1 MSKAPPSP
9 IPADLPARLDL
20 VVIGAGPGGYV
31 AAIRAAQLGMKV
43 ACIEKD
49 PTLGGTCL
57 NVGCIPSK
65 ALLDS
70 SERYEDI
77 RKHLRPHGIK
87 VSGVEIDVTKML
99 RRKDKIVRQLTGGVD
114 FLFKKNGIH
123 RIRGLGSLRGDGR
136 VGVSDPENGRL
147 LAELVTDKIL
157 IATGS
162 VPASLRGVEFDG
174 DRIGTST
181 EALSYPSVPE
191 HLMIIGAGVIGLEL
205 GSVWARL
212 GAKVTVLE
220 YLPSL
225 LAMMDP
231 DISKAAAKI
240 FPRQGL
246 DFVFNARVTGAT
258 RRGDVVDVTYQDKAD
273 QPQSISGD
281 RLLVAV
287 GRWPNTRGL
296 NAEQVGLT
304 LNKRGYIE
312 VDEHYFTGVPG
323 VYAIGDVIPGIMLA
337 HKAEHEGVAAVE
349 HMAGL
354 GGHVNY
360 DAIPNVIYTH
370 PEIASVGKTEP
381 ELKEAG
387 IPYKHGSF
395 PFAANGRAKAMGQTD
410 GFVKILA
417 HAETDRILG
426 AHIIGPRASDT
437 IAELAVAVEF
447 SASSEDIARS
457 VHAHPTLAEAIKEA
471 ALGVDGRMINL

>member
-1 MSKAPPSP
+1 MPKAPPPP
-9 IPADLPARLDL
+9 IPANLPARLDL
-20 VVIGAGPGGYV
+20 VVIGGGPGGYV

-43 ACIEKD
+43 ACVEKD

-77 RKHLRPHGIK
+77 RKHLKPHGIK
-87 VSGVEIDVTKML
+87 VSGLEIDVTKML

-114 FLFKKNGIH
+114 MLFKKNGVF
-123 RIRGLGSLRGDGR
+123 RVRGLGSLRGDGR
-136 VGVSDPENGRL
+136 VGVSDPNDGRL
-147 LAELVTDKIL
+147 LAELVADKIL

-162 VPASLRGVEFDG
+162 VPASLRGVEHDG

-181 EALSYPSVPE
+181 EALSYPIVPE
-191 HLMIIGAGVIGLEL
+191 HLVIIGAGVIGLEL

-220 YLPSL
+220 YMPSL

-231 DISKAAAKI
+231 DISKTAQRI
-240 FPRQGL
+240 FSRQGL
-246 DFVFNARVTGAT
+246 NFVFNARVTGAA
-258 RRGDVVDVTYQDKAD
+258 RRGDIVDVTYQDKDD
-273 QPQSISGD
+273 QTQTIAGD

-296 NAEQVGLT
+296 NAEEVGLK
-304 LNKRGYIE
+304 LNKRGFIE

-323 VYAIGDVIPGIMLA
+323 VYAVGDVIPGIMLA

-370 PEIASVGKTEP
+370 PEIATVGKTEP

-387 IPYKHGSF
+387 IPYRHGSF
-395 PFAANGRAKAMGQTD
+395 PFAANGRARAMGQTE

-471 ALGVDGRMINL
+471 ALGVDGRTINF